1 MACRSCDLK
10 RIYRL
15 FEEKKRREAEEAKAL
30 AEAAEREAKETEEK
44 ARREA
49 EQKARREAEEKVRS
63 EAEEKTCFNFVD
75 REDVS
80 QGIAKAEKQTIDTAI
95 HKVVDEKSSL
105 SVETNKPQE

>member
-30 AEAAEREAKETEEK
+30 AEAAEREAKEAEEK

-49 EQKARREAEEKVRS
+49 EEVAKHARK
-63 EAEEKTCFNFVD
+63 
-75 REDVS
+75 
-80 QGIAKAEKQTIDTAI
+80 KAEKKIVAEEPAEENALAEE
-95 HKVVDEKSSL
+95 V
-105 SVETNKPQE
+105 